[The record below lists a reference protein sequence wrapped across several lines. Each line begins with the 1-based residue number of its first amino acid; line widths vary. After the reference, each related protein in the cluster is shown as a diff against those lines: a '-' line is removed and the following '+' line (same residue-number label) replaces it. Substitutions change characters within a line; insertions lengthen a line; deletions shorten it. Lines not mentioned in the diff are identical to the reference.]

1 MKRVV
6 LELKIAGMNFPME
19 TAALSLVLV
28 LFAALAGEL
37 LDFAPIAFE
46 VVFPLYA
53 AIAVGEWGRT
63 RCDPA
68 FEAIAAQSP
77 ALFPWALCRFAVLFA
92 TVSFFALAAMLAA
105 AFVRP
110 GLALGDMLLLYLPTA
125 FFFAS
130 LAALVGSLSRQE
142 HLPTLVCGL
151 LWLVALLTRS
161 LLRLPGVEY
170 VYPFLRFAGD
180 QHGVWLWSKA
190 ALAGIGLLLWA
201 ALGLLAEKPP
211 QACPALTTPIHK
223 PGKM

>member
-1 MKRVV
+1 MRRLL
-6 LELKIAGMNFPME
+6 LELKIAGANFPLV
-19 TAALSLVLV
+19 TAAFSLALV

-77 ALFPWALCRFAVLFA
+77 ALFPWAICRFTVLFA
-92 TVSFFALAAMLAA
+92 TVSLFALTTMLAA
-105 AFVRP
+105 SSVRP
-110 GLALGDMLLLYLPTA
+110 GLALGEMLLLYLPTA
-125 FFFAS
+125 FFFVS
-130 LAALVGSLSRQE
+130 LAALVDRLSRQE

-180 QHGVWLWSKA
+180 QHTVWLWNKA
-190 ALAGIGLLLWA
+190 VLAG
-201 ALGLLAEKPP
+201 LGLLWWVICWLA
-211 QACPALTTPIHK
+211 
-223 PGKM
+223 GKGKE

>member
-1 MKRVV
+1 MLWRFFAV
-6 LELKIAGMNFPME
+6 F
-19 TAALSLVLV
+19 AAVS
-28 LFAALAGEL
+28 LFA
-37 LDFAPIAFE
+37 
-46 VVFPLYA
+46 
-53 AIAVGEWGRT
+53 
-63 RCDPA
+63 
-68 FEAIAAQSP
+68 
-77 ALFPWALCRFAVLFA
+77 FA
-92 TVSFFALAAMLAA
+92 TTLAAVC
-105 AFVRP
+105 VRP
-110 GLALGDMLLLYLPTA
+110 GLAWGEMLLLYLPTA

-130 LAALVGSLSRQE
+130 VAALVGGLSPQE

-211 QACPALTTPIHK
+211 KAGPALTTPLHK
-223 PGKM
+223 PGKV

>member
-6 LELKIAGMNFPME
+6 LELKIAGINFPLV
-19 TAALSLVLV
+19 TAALSLALV

-53 AIAVGEWGRT
+53 AIAVGEWARF
-63 RCDPA
+63 RSDAA
-68 FEAIAAQSP
+68 FEAIAAQSS
-77 ALFPWALCRFAVLFA
+77 ALFPWMLCRFFAVFA
-92 TVSFFALAAMLAA
+92 TMLAA
-105 AFVRP
+105 AWVRP
-110 GLALGDMLLLYLPTA
+110 GLAWGEMLLLYLPTA
-125 FFFAS
+125 FFLAS
-130 LAALVGSLSRQE
+130 VAALVGGLSPQE

-180 QHGVWLWSKA
+180 QHTVWLWNKA
-190 ALAGIGLLLWA
+190 ALAG
-201 ALGLLAEKPP
+201 LGLLWWVICWLA
-211 QACPALTTPIHK
+211 
-223 PGKM
+223 GKGKE

>member
-1 MKRVV
+1 M
-6 LELKIAGMNFPME
+6 
-19 TAALSLVLV
+19 TAALSLALV

-53 AIAVGEWGRT
+53 AIAVGEWARF
-63 RCDPA
+63 RSDAA

-77 ALFPWALCRFAVLFA
+77 VRFPWMLCRFFAVFA
-92 TVSFFALAAMLAA
+92 TVSLFALATMLAA
-105 AFVRP
+105 AWVRP
-110 GLALGDMLLLYLPTA
+110 GLAWGEMLLLYLPTA

-130 LAALVGSLSRQE
+130 VAALVGGLSPQEHLALVGGLSPQE

-211 QACPALTTPIHK
+211 QACPPLTQT
-223 PGKM
+223 GESVV

>member
-1 MKRVV
+1 MRRLL
-6 LELKIAGMNFPME
+6 LELKIAGINFPLV
-19 TAALSLVLV
+19 TAALSLALV

-53 AIAVGEWGRT
+53 AIAVGEWSRF
-63 RCDPA
+63 RSDAA

-77 ALFPWALCRFAVLFA
+77 ALFPWMLWRFFAVFVTVSLFA
-92 TVSFFALAAMLAA
+92 FATMLAA
-105 AFVRP
+105 VCVRP
-110 GLALGDMLLLYLPTA
+110 GLAWGEMFLLYLPTA
-125 FFFAS
+125 FFWAS
-130 LAALVGSLSRQE
+130 VAGLSPQE

-180 QHGVWLWSKA
+180 QHGVCLWSKA

-211 QACPALTTPIHK
+211 KAGPAFTTPLHK
-223 PGKM
+223 PGKV

>member
-1 MKRVV
+1 MRRLL
-6 LELKIAGMNFPME
+6 LELKIAGANFPLV
-19 TAALSLVLV
+19 TAAFSLALV

-68 FEAIAAQSP
+68 FEAIAAQSS
-77 ALFPWALCRFAVLFA
+77 ALFPWAICRFTVLFA
-92 TVSFFALAAMLAA
+92 TVSLFALTTMLAA
-105 AFVRP
+105 SSVRP
-110 GLALGDMLLLYLPTA
+110 GLALGEMLLLYLPTA

-130 LAALVGSLSRQE
+130 LAALVGRLSRQE

-180 QHGVWLWSKA
+180 QHTVWLWNKA
-190 ALAGIGLLLWA
+190 VLAG
-201 ALGLLAEKPP
+201 LGLLWWVICWLA
-211 QACPALTTPIHK
+211 
-223 PGKM
+223 GKGKE